1 MGSMEIKQNKDIKN
15 SPLFEL
21 CISPDVTVGNS
32 QGKKKKKRSPF
43 KVRVKYRYNILMAI
57 ITDKATNSWAEKNY
71 PVHFY
76 GHSSSQSTCQT

>member
-1 MGSMEIKQNKDIKN
+1 MGSMEIKQNKDIKS

-21 CISPDVTVGNS
+21 CLFPDVTIGNS
-32 QGKKKKKRSPF
+32 QEKKKRSPF
-43 KVRVKYRYNILMAI
+43 KVRVKYRNNVLMAI

-71 PVHFY
+71 LVHFY